1 MKEVELKIHA
11 MSTTLYPA
19 DAYALVLEE
28 VGGARRK
35 LPVIIGQAEAHAIK
49 VVMMKYQPPR
59 PLTHDLFPMLT
70 TCLQADLK
78 KVFIYKAKDGVF
90 YSHLYFEKLNVEDE
104 EEKEIRLDA
113 RTSDAVALA
122 LRYKCPIYTTEEILE
137 SERLH
142 DLGEGK
148 FSVPLTSVSLQML
161 EEALQKAI
169 ANEEYEQASHLRD
182 EISKRKGESD

>member
-1 MKEVELKIHA
+1 MKENLVELKIHNLS
-11 MSTTLYPA
+11 STLHPA

-28 VGGARRK
+28 VDGARK
-35 LPVIIGQAEAHAIK
+35 MPVIIGRVEAQSIK
-49 VVMMKYQPPR
+49 AMLMKIDMPR
-59 PLTHDLFPMLT
+59 PLTHDLFPKLT
-70 TCLQADLK
+70 EWLGAVLK
-78 KVFIYKAKDGVF
+78 RVIIYKAKDGVF
-90 YSHLYFEKLNVEDE
+90 YSYLCFDKDGE
-104 EEKEIRLDA
+104 EFRIDS

-122 LRYKCPIYTTEEILE
+122 MRYPCPIYTTEEILE

-169 ANEEYEQASHLRD
+169 DNEEYEQASHLRD
-182 EISKRKGESD
+182 EIRKRKEVNT